1 MELDLKVASRSQALG
16 EDEGEVRQ
24 SLEVVTL
31 HRRELPVER
40 ERELHFPLLNA
51 LHSLRTEPDGSKINF
66 VTNLACGLI
75 INKREQH
82 EASSIQF

>member
-1 MELDLKVASRSQALG
+1 MELDLKVASRSKALG
-16 EDEGEVRQ
+16 EDEGEIRQ

-40 ERELHFPLLNA
+40 ERELHFPPLNA

-66 VTNLACGLI
+66 VTNLACDL

-82 EASSIQF
+82 EASFIQF